1 VISCLNKLDV
11 GDSEKILLTS
21 RDKRSI
27 LIASYEDVKRC
38 LDGVSSTT
46 KLCYCIMNSV
56 SSLFRAS
63 VCTHTCACC
72 CAL

>member
-1 VISCLNKLDV
+1 MGHVIQCLNKLDV

-38 LDGVSSTT
+38 LDGVSTYTDISTHQQ
-46 KLCYCIMNSV
+46 
-56 SSLFRAS
+56 RAITA
-63 VCTHTCACC
+63 V
-72 CAL
+72 